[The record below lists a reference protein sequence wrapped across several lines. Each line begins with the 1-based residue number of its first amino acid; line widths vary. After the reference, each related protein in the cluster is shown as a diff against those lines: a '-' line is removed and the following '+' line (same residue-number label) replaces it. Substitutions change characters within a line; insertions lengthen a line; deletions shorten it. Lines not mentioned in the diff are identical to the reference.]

1 LPPTEDQDVAISEGQ
16 PTRRRARRAT
26 RALAGL
32 AGALLV
38 AFLLY
43 RTLFVYTVSLGA
55 CPPAPAWTGMNGSSV
70 AAAAPRTPVELKV
83 LSYNIGG
90 HTALVRG
97 RHVSAVARLI
107 AQERPDVVGLQEV
120 HRRTWQARFRDQA
133 AELAHATGMAVEYG
147 PSFRA
152 LGGEFGNAVLVRGRV
167 VAGEVLALPS
177 FGEPRSLLRATVEV
191 DGFELDVFVT
201 HLTAWGGLNRRARTE
216 QARCLAEQV
225 SGGSRPFVLLGDLN
239 AEPAAAELA
248 ALVGSPRLRFCG
260 SPADATHA
268 LLGRRL
274 DYVFGDPRFE
284 LLEASVLRTG
294 PSDHWP
300 VIATLRWPGPE

>member
-1 LPPTEDQDVAISEGQ
+1 MLFV
-16 PTRRRARRAT
+16 
-26 RALAGL
+26 
-32 AGALLV
+32 
-38 AFLLY
+38 LY

-55 CPPAPAWTGMNGSSV
+55 CPPV
-70 AAAAPRTPVELKV
+70 QAAMSGALAADVSALTPSGPTELKV

-97 RHVSAVARLI
+97 RHVAAVARLI
-107 AQERPDVVGLQEV
+107 ALERPDVVALQEV
-120 HRRTWQARFRDQA
+120 HRHTWQARFRDQA
-133 AELAHATGMAVEYG
+133 AEIAHATGMAVHFG

-191 DGFELDVFVT
+191 DGFELDVYVT

-225 SGGSRPFVLLGDLN
+225 SGARRPFVLCGDLN
-239 AEPAAAELA
+239 AEPAAAELD
-248 ALVGSPRLRFCG
+248 ALVASPRLRFWG
-260 SPADATHA
+260 APDEATHA

-274 DYVFGDPRFE
+274 DYIFGDPRFE
-284 LLEASVLRTG
+284 VLEARVLKEG

-300 VIATLRWPGPE
+300 VIATLRWPGGE